1 MTSVSARLKPLV
13 RLLGLGRGADAL
25 PDELVAAQVRAA
37 REGYP
42 ATFIA
47 TILAG
52 AGIVLSTDRASD
64 VIVAAVVLLLVS
76 LVALHRW
83 RRDVRNAWKTTEAR
97 AAILF
102 AAAQSF
108 ATSIAWGALL
118 ATALKD
124 AETSERLLFTC
135 VLTGVMS
142 VGALT
147 VASLPLASLAFLAGS
162 LVMVT
167 VDVAIADLPISVFLM
182 VTIFIVLLAK
192 ATFAQSRLFTD
203 NFRTGTDLVVAS
215 RERQV
220 AEHLATTER
229 ARAELAETAAR
240 QGQRERA
247 IEDRRAEMVVL
258 AERFE
263 CSVGD
268 AVAALARA
276 AGETRASADALA
288 AASTAHASEAQVVAG
303 VARQTSAAADTLRD
317 TAGVLSR
324 SVGDVATRVAD
335 QAILTAAV
343 SKGTR
348 EGERVIVELIE
359 NAREI
364 GTVVALIGQIA
375 GQTNLLALNA
385 TIEAARAG
393 ESGRG
398 FAVVATEVKSLASQ
412 TQRATGDIDRQIATM
427 QARVTAVAQVIDA
440 ILGQVGSVST
450 LAAAIAE
457 ATTEQA
463 CVTASIDADARVA
476 AQGTTELRAGVDAAA
491 RASETSRDR
500 TAQVAGASAEM
511 ASQVEALAAKTQA
524 FLADLRAA

>member
-1 MTSVSARLKPLV
+1 MSDRLRPLI
-13 RLLGLGRGADAL
+13 RLLGLGRGDDVLPTAL
-25 PDELVAAQVRAA
+25 VSAQIRAA

-42 ATFIA
+42 ATFVA
-47 TILAG
+47 TMLAG
-52 AGIVLSTDRASD
+52 SAIVASTDRSAD
-64 VIVAAVVLLLVS
+64 VLAAAAVLLTVS
-76 LVALHRW
+76 LIALHRW
-83 RRDVRNAWKTTEAR
+83 RRDVRSQWQTTDAR
-97 AAILF
+97 GAILF
-102 AAAQSF
+102 AAAQSL
-108 ATSIAWGALL
+108 ATSIAWGALI
-118 ATALKD
+118 ASALKD

-162 LVMVT
+162 LAMVT
-167 VDVAIADLPISVFLM
+167 IDVVIADLPTSVFLM
-182 VTIFIVLLAK
+182 LAIFVVLLAK

-203 NFRTGTDLVVAS
+203 HFRTGTDLAAAS
-215 RERQV
+215 REREI
-220 AEHLATTER
+220 AEHLAAAER
-229 ARAELAETAAR
+229 TRAELAEATAQ

-247 IEDRRAEMVVL
+247 IEDRRAEMVAL

-268 AVAALARA
+268 AVAALVRA
-276 AGETRASADALA
+276 AGETRGSADALA
-288 AASTAHASEAQVVAG
+288 AASTTHASEAQVVAG
-303 VARQTSAAADTLRD
+303 VARQTSDAADTLRD
-317 TAGVLSR
+317 TAEILSR

-335 QAILTAAV
+335 QAALTAAV
-343 SKGTR
+343 SDGTR

-364 GTVVALIGQIA
+364 GTVVALIGEIA

-393 ESGRG
+393 EAGRG
-398 FAVVATEVKSLASQ
+398 FAVVATEVKSLAAQ

-457 ATTEQA
+457 ATSEQA
-463 CVTASIDADARVA
+463 RVTASIDADARVA
-476 AQGTTELRAGVDAAA
+476 AHGTAELCAGVDAAA
-491 RASETSRDR
+491 RASQATRDR
-500 TAQVAGASAEM
+500 TAQVAGSSAEM